1 MKSQAGFA
9 LLEVLAVIG
18 IFAVC
23 AGTLILA
30 ISGFAKFGSHAV
42 GRNHAAALVF
52 AEQTLRVA
60 ENAWKYGTPG
70 AAPSGSA
77 QVAIPVAV
85 PSSAPTTIPVT
96 VTSTLSNAS
105 STGAT
110 IAVTVLYT
118 PDPEHP
124 GDSGIVTL
132 NGTLNVKAPLP
143 GAQVQRPG
151 FVAQP
156 QGGP

>member
-9 LLEVLAVIG
+9 LIEVLAVIG
-18 IFAVC
+18 IAAIG

-30 ISGFAKFGSHAV
+30 ISGFAKFGSHSV
-42 GRNHAAALVF
+42 GRNRAAALVF

-60 ENAWKYGTPG
+60 EDTWKYGTPG

-77 QVAIPVAV
+77 QVTLPVAV
-85 PSSAPTTIPVT
+85 PSSAPTTIPAT
-96 VTSTLSNAS
+96 ITSTLSDAT

-110 IAVTVLYT
+110 LTVTVLYT

-124 GDSGIVTL
+124 GDSGIITL

-143 GAQVQRPG
+143 GAQVERPG
-151 FVAQP
+151 FVPLPANAP
-156 QGGP
+156 